1 MLMKKRT
8 SSRQAAEAPRD
19 ADSPAEPA
27 ESGKAPARSPSR
39 PRGAAKSVGPRTPL
53 EETVLH
59 ASPGTRTAST
69 KPQERDIEVDP
80 LVGQRVGQYH
90 IESIVGRGS
99 MARVYKARHL
109 GLGRHCAL
117 KVMDPAL
124 DVEQPGIRD
133 QFWAEARA
141 AANLIHPHVVTIH
154 NLGSLESLHFIEM
167 EYVAGGLTLRE
178 SLVREGPLEPLRA
191 TVLARQVALA
201 LQAAHDAGLVHRDV
215 KPANVLLTS
224 DGRAKL
230 SDFGLVRRLDDLTKG
245 SAPLA
250 GTPTFMAPE
259 LFRGTPASPQSDIYA
274 LGVLLFH
281 TLSGRLPFIADNIHQ
296 IIQLHQHQPI
306 PDISETIIVP
316 EALSA
321 ILNRCLAKS
330 PSDRYSSGSRACRW
344 LSARA
349 PATA

>member
-1 MLMKKRT
+1 M
-8 SSRQAAEAPRD
+8 
-19 ADSPAEPA
+19 DSPAEPA
-27 ESGKAPARSPSR
+27 ESGKGPARAPSR
-39 PRGAAKSVGPRTPL
+39 PRVGAKSVGPRTPL

-59 ASPGTRTAST
+59 ASPGTRTASA

-124 DVEQPGIRD
+124 DVEQPGIRN

-178 SLVREGPLEPLRA
+178 SLVREGPLEA
-191 TVLARQVALA
+191 LAGDRPRQAGSALA

-230 SDFGLVRRLDDLTKG
+230 SDFGLVRRFDDLTKG

-274 LGVLLFH
+274 
-281 TLSGRLPFIADNIHQ
+281 RCA
-296 IIQLHQHQPI
+296 
-306 PDISETIIVP
+306 
-316 EALSA
+316 ALSHPERPA
-321 ILNRCLAKS
+321 AVYCRQHS
-330 PSDRYSSGSRACRW
+330 PDHSI
-344 LSARA
+344 A
-349 PATA
+349 PASAHS